1 MHSLSLRR
9 LSQPCAARRASQW
22 SNACNRIVF
31 RSETEH
37 VRKSRVE
44 RARETGGEVAA
55 KAFIEVIA
63 TAKRLRRA
71 NPRTGERRSFRQ
83 IARELQSMGH
93 LNERGYPYKAASIKA
108 MVDRPTPA
116 GVQE

>member
-1 MHSLSLRR
+1 LLNEHATACRYAYD
-9 LSQPCAARRASQW
+9 QP
-22 SNACNRIVF
+22 I
-31 RSETEH
+31 
-37 VRKSRVE
+37 
-44 RARETGGEVAA
+44 
-55 KAFIEVIA
+55 IEVIA

-93 LNERGYPYKAASIKA
+93 LNERGYPYNAASIKA